1 MSDMSYDNSADL
13 DLNFELDTSQTSLE
27 TVIPEGQYEA
37 LVSHVQKKVSKKDNI
52 SQYAAFEFQIASG
65 DFVGRKLFY
74 NINLWHIKPSTCDL
88 AKKDI
93 KRLCLSIWGE
103 DKRISSLNAFL
114 DQIAVV
120 MVKNGKNDSGE
131 DRSEIKGFVKK
142 GGNAPAGT
150 STAYQDPND
159 VPF

>member
-13 DLNFELDTSQTSLE
+13 DLNFDMDTSTVSLE

-37 LVSHVQKKVSKKDNI
+37 LVSHVQKKVSKKDNA
-52 SQYAAFEFQIASG
+52 SQYAAFEFQIATG
-65 DFVGRKLFY
+65 EYAGRKFFY
-74 NINLWHIKPSTCDL
+74 NINLWNMKPSVCDM
-88 AKKDI
+88 AKKDL

-114 DQIAVV
+114 DQIAIVTI
-120 MVKNGKNDSGE
+120 KNGKNDSGE
-131 DRSEIKGFVKK
+131 DRSEIKGFLKK
-142 GGNAPAGT
+142 GGNAPA